1 MWEPPWKRLVE
12 RLKAQDFESTYLD
25 RLDRRLTLAAG
36 RSSLEEEI
44 IEEMAYA
51 LTRSADKINVA
62 LLELDVLRRDYD
74 QAGSA
79 AERKRLAEAF
89 NEKRREAMR
98 ARWELMVHREAL
110 GFLRHDGMEEDFP
123 IPPALPVLHGNVTP
137 R

>member
-12 RLKAQDFESTYLD
+12 RLKAEDFESTYLD
-25 RLDRRLTLAAG
+25 RLDRRLSIAAG
-36 RSSLEEEI
+36 SNTLEKEI

-51 LTRSADKINVA
+51 LTKSGDKINVA

-74 QAGSA
+74 NASDP
-79 AERKRLAEAF
+79 AERARLADGF

-110 GFLRHDGMEEDFP
+110 GFLRHDGIEEDFP
-123 IPPALPVLHGNVTP
+123 IPPQLGALKQIG
-137 R
+137 